1 MISPGDVEPN
11 PNRVNTSA
19 YLTAKIW
26 FQQALSTSLRVIPTT
41 ILIGLA
47 ASGGTLALRAVGGL
61 QLLELRAYDGLLSL
75 RPAEQQ
81 DRRVVVIGIGEDDLN
96 WLNAPTLTDEVM
108 ANLLTQIKAKQPRLI
123 GLDFYRNVPVEPGNA
138 KLLDVFRTTPNLIG
152 IEKVIAD
159 TQDAQQSSLPGNKVL
174 AELDQLAASDIAV
187 DYDGRVRRALLFPAA
202 SGDRLLEGLGFR
214 LALEYL
220 AAEGISP
227 DDVNADMLS
236 LGGELFPPL
245 QSSAG
250 GYRSVNNGGYQIL
263 LNARKASTAAEI
275 VSLRSVLTDSL
286 PAELMR
292 DRIVLIGSTALSGAD
307 IFYTAHHHRD
317 QRDTPITFGVELHAQ
332 LASQVIS
339 RVLDDRPALRPLPD
353 WAEALLV
360 LGVTCLCLKL
370 RRDQSPEWHGA
381 VKLAIA
387 SVGIIGMSYGLLVV
401 QGLWLPVIP
410 ILLSAWVGN
419 ILSVFYRTVQLKSLS
434 ENDQLT
440 RLANRRTFD
449 EALQREWFR
458 AQRAREPLGL
468 IMCDVDY
475 FKRFNDTYGHLEGD
489 DCLRDVAAAIRMM
502 RRPADLA
509 ARYGGEEFVVLLPK
523 ADLDTTMVVAESIR
537 QRVLAI
543 MRPHEASEVSEFVTL
558 SLGVSSLIPSMD
570 IPTASLIS
578 EADQALYL
586 SKEGGRNRVSCY
598 GAGRLEGSPDEDA
611 SELSEALKEEG
622 LDLGSEPVS
631 A

>member
-1 MISPGDVEPN
+1 MISPSDFEPN
-11 PNRVNTSA
+11 PNRGVVST
-19 YLTAKIW
+19 YLTAKVW
-26 FQQALSTSLRVIPTT
+26 LRESLSTALRVIPTA
-41 ILIGLA
+41 ILLGLA
-47 ASGGTLALRAVGGL
+47 ASGGTLALRALGGL
-61 QLLELRAYDGLLSL
+61 QLLELRAYDSLLSL

-81 DRRVVVIGIGEDDLN
+81 DRRVVVVGIGEDDLN
-96 WLNAPTLTDEVM
+96 WLNAPTLSDKVM
-108 ANLLTQIKAKQPRLI
+108 ANLLNQIKANQPRLI

-138 KLLDVFRTTPNLIG
+138 ELLELFRTTPNLIG

-159 TQDAQQSSLPGNKVL
+159 TQDAQQSSLPGNEIL

-187 DYDGRVRRALLFPAA
+187 DSDGRVRRALLFPAA
-202 SGDRLLEGLGFR
+202 SGPRLLEGLGFR
-214 LALEYL
+214 LALDYL
-220 AAEGISP
+220 ALEGIYP
-227 DDVNADMLS
+227 DDVNAGILS
-236 LGGELFPPL
+236 LGGEVFPPL
-245 QSSAG
+245 ESSAG
-250 GYRSVNNGGYQIL
+250 GYRRMNSGGYQVL

-370 RRDQSPEWHGA
+370 RRDQSPEWQGA
-381 VKLAIA
+381 LKLAIA
-387 SVGIIGMSYGLLVV
+387 SVGIVGASYGLLVM
-401 QGLWLPVIP
+401 QGLWLPVVP
-410 ILLSAWVGN
+410 ILLSAWVAN

-489 DCLRDVAAAIRMM
+489 DCLRDVAAAIRVM
-502 RRPADLA
+502 RRPSDLA

-523 ADLDTTMVVAESIR
+523 ADKETAMVVAESIR
-537 QRVLAI
+537 QRVLGI
-543 MRPHEASEVSEFVTL
+543 RRPHEASEVSEFVTL
-558 SLGVSSLIPSMD
+558 SLGVSSLMPSMD
-570 IPTASLIS
+570 IPIASLIS

-586 SKEGGRNRVSCY
+586 SKEGGRNCVSCY
-598 GAGRLEGSPDEDA
+598 GMDSPEPLLDGDDSEQSDE
-611 SELSEALKEEG
+611 LKEEEG
-622 LDLGSEPVS
+622 QGSEPVS